1 MKPYIKNLG
10 KISITVDKDYYNAA
24 KEYDRLVIV
33 EKENDGTYISR
44 QAVPANTSITDREY
58 WIPLVTINGSFDY
71 MIETTTEE
79 LRILKANGNLIP
91 GMNYMITDYNPT
103 VTGTVRIAEETLNIS
118 NQLYLNDNTQVAP
131 FDIVLTAL
139 STTDI
144 SEKGLAVGK
153 HYTNREARQRYNGYW
168 HNTNFTA
175 WKLNVIVDTD
185 DDRRPTWCQEE
196 DAPVWISYMK
206 DEWGNEA
213 PFDFKTYGISL
224 PDDVTIDETYNAEE
238 LDNNNVWL
246 KGNRWHIF
254 TYYDNDFAYDS
265 SLEGYVKNVK
275 VTDWNIIIGGIV
287 NSEIEGDANIL
298 INSNDIDDELCSNVR
313 IVGYGNRMFGSA
325 PDYGDGN
332 IIQGNRNIVVLS
344 TVITEKYNNDC
355 IIKDCEDVYLG
366 EYNDTIA
373 IRNCSN
379 INIGN
384 NNYRWDIIHADNVNI
399 GNNNNSEDRT
409 NTITNYNNE
418 SAKDTNDNVANI
430 NIGDNNLDI
439 YLQIASNITIG
450 NKNHDIYF
458 EQQDDASSIYDVKIG
473 NNNSAIQLITDD
485 DVYKVIIENNN
496 AGLNLGI
503 ARNVTIKNNN
513 SDINLGENIT
523 NIGQLTINNNCS
535 HIIIRQVSTQYGE
548 TVNAVVLDGTNGNS
562 ESINLSPDTDGY
574 TQILTYNRGWEKID
588 KSVWLNMD

>member
-10 KISITVDKDYYNAA
+10 KISITVDKDYYNAT
-24 KEYDRLVIV
+24 KPYDRLVIV

-44 QAVPANTSITDREY
+44 QPVPANASITDREY

-79 LRILKANGNLIP
+79 LRNLKADGNLIP
-91 GMNYMITDYNPT
+91 GMNYKITDYNPT
-103 VTGTVRIAEETLNIS
+103 ITGIVRIAERTLNIS
-118 NQLYLNDNTQVAP
+118 NQLYLNDNIQVAP
-131 FDIVLTAL
+131 FDIVLIAL

-153 HYTNREARQRYNGYW
+153 HYTNRETRQRYNGYW

-175 WKLNVIVDTD
+175 WELNVIVDTD
-185 DDRRPTWCQEE
+185 DDRRPSWCKGEG
-196 DAPVWISYMK
+196 APVWISYMK

-275 VTDWNIIIGGIV
+275 ITDWNIIIGGIID
-287 NSEIEGDANIL
+287 SEIEGDANIL
-298 INSNDIDDELCSNVR
+298 INSNDINNELYQNVR

-332 IIQGNRNIVVLS
+332 IIQGSVNIVVS
-344 TVITEKYNNDC
+344 SAVTTEGHNSHC
-355 IIKDCEDVYLG
+355 IIKDSESVYLG
-366 EYNDTIA
+366 NYNNNIV
-373 IRNCSN
+373 IRNCSD

-384 NNYRWDIIHADNVNI
+384 NNSDWDINYAANVYI
-399 GNNNNSEDRT
+399 GNNNIKTDN
-409 NTITNYNNE
+409 NTDPNYIHPGTSDGEIATVGNI
-418 SAKDTNDNVANI
+418 KIGNDNKNI
-430 NIGDNNLDI
+430 LLYAPARFNIGDYNRHI
-439 YLQIASNITIG
+439 IVASTEDG
-450 NKNHDIYF
+450 S
-458 EQQDDASSIYDVKIG
+458 QASDFTIG
-473 NNNSAIQLITDD
+473 NNNDIVIEYADVHDIKIGDVNTIQIYADSVFAKYTMQAIFIGHNNTFNMIGNESSIYNIIINNYNITSTR
-485 DVYKVIIENNN
+485 
-496 AGLNLGI
+496 LNLTSASSNKRFYFDGI
-503 ARNVTIKNNN
+503 WT
-513 SDINLGENIT
+513 S
-523 NIGQLTINNNCS
+523 
-535 HIIIRQVSTQYGE
+535 
-548 TVNAVVLDGTNGNS
+548 
-562 ESINLSPDTDGY
+562 
-574 TQILTYNRGWEKID
+574 
-588 KSVWLNMD
+588 KSVND

>member
-10 KISITVDKDYYNAA
+10 KISITVDKDYYDAT

-44 QAVPANTSITDREY
+44 QTVPANTSITDREY

-79 LRILKANGNLIP
+79 LRTLKANGNLIP

-103 VTGTVRIAEETLNIS
+103 VTGIVRIAEKTLNIS
-118 NQLYLNDNTQVAP
+118 NQLYLKNNTKVAP

-139 STTDI
+139 SITDI
-144 SEKGLAVGK
+144 SEKGFAIGK
-153 HYTNREARQRYNGYW
+153 HYTNIEARQRYHRYW
-168 HNTNFTA
+168 GNTNFTA
-175 WKLNVIVDTD
+175 WELNVIVDTD
-185 DDRRPTWCQEE
+185 DERRPDWCREE

-224 PDDVTIDETYNAEE
+224 PDGATINETYNSEE

-275 VTDWNIIIGGIV
+275 VTDWNIIIGGII

-298 INSNDIDDELCSNVR
+298 INSNDIDNELCSNVR

-355 IIKDCEDVYLG
+355 IIKDTESVYLG
-366 EYNDTIA
+366 NFNDNIV
-373 IRNCSN
+373 IRNCDN

-384 NNYRWDIIHADNVNI
+384 SNSDWDINYAGNVYIGNNNTKDDNDTNPNYIHPGYSDGELAKVGDVNI
-399 GNNNNSEDRT
+399 GNNNKNIRLYAISMFNIGDYNKKIIVECKEDGYQAHCC
-409 NTITNYNNE
+409 TIG
-418 SAKDTNDNVANI
+418 NDNSISITYDDISYIKIGDDNNI
-430 NIGDNNLDI
+430 NIYGVTTPRTFS
-439 YLQIASNITIG
+439 LQRVIIGHSNSFNMIG
-450 NKNHDIYF
+450 NEDSCYNIIINNYNGANYPFSHPLMLNSTTNNQRFYF
-458 EQQDDASSIYDVKIG
+458 E
-473 NNNSAIQLITDD
+473 
-485 DVYKVIIENNN
+485 E
-496 AGLNLGI
+496 GI
-503 ARNVTIKNNN
+503 WK
-513 SDINLGENIT
+513 SKP
-523 NIGQLTINNNCS
+523 
-535 HIIIRQVSTQYGE
+535 
-548 TVNAVVLDGTNGNS
+548 VND
-562 ESINLSPDTDGY
+562 
-574 TQILTYNRGWEKID
+574 
-588 KSVWLNMD
+588 